1 MRNQVFVL
9 GGLRSHIGIRNGIFK
24 HTLPEFLG
32 AEVLKAVVNRYELKA
47 IDQII
52 CGNVIGTGGNI
63 GRLSALQAGI
73 AEEVPTF
80 TIDSQCA
87 SGLTSID
94 LAFSK
99 ISAGQCDLIIAGGIE
114 STSLKPRRFYHEND
128 RRFSREQPEYQ
139 CAQFAPHEYRDDA
152 MILGAERVAEKEKI
166 LRSDVDRW
174 ALMSHQRALVAQEEE
189 VLKDITI
196 SISESKKDEAIRKGM
211 SQRLLERAP
220 AVSSF
225 SNGVVTAA
233 NACTTNDG
241 AAFVV
246 LCSEKWLQRSG
257 IAPQAEIVQSALIGC
272 NPLYPPL
279 ATEIATDQLVQK
291 AKMSYGEID
300 AFEYNE
306 AFGVIDV
313 LFERAHPTL
322 IDRYNRFGGALAYGH
337 PYGASGGIIFLHL
350 LKSLAISQGEYG
362 IASIAAAGGIGQ
374 SILIRR
380 IES

>member
-1 MRNQVFVL
+1 MNRVFVL

-24 HTLPEFLG
+24 HTLPETLG
-32 AEVLKAVVNRYELKA
+32 AEVLNALVARYELNQ
-47 IDQII
+47 IDRII

-73 AEEVPTF
+73 SENVPTL

-94 LAFSK
+94 LAFSAVR
-99 ISAGQCDLIIAGGIE
+99 SGQCDVMIAGGIE

-128 RRFSREQPEYQ
+128 RRFSQENPEYQ

-152 MILGAERVAEKEKI
+152 MILGAERVAEREKI
-166 LRSDVDRW
+166 SRSAVDRW
-174 ALMSHQRALVAQEEE
+174 ALLSHQKALEAQGKK
-189 VLKDITI
+189 VFSDITV
-196 SISESKKDEAIRKGM
+196 SISGSHRDEAIRKGM
-211 SQRLLERAP
+211 SPRLLDRAP

-225 SNGVVTAA
+225 PNGVVTAA

-246 LCSEKWLQRSG
+246 LCSEKWLQSSG
-257 IAPQAEIVQSALIGC
+257 IDPQAEIINSAMIGC
-272 NPLYPPL
+272 DPLYPPMVTGL
-279 ATEIATDQLVQK
+279 VTNQLLDQ
-291 AKMSYGEID
+291 AKLSYEKID

-313 LFERAHPTL
+313 LFERDHPSL
-322 IDRYNRFGGALAYGH
+322 VDRYNRFGGALAYGH

-350 LKSLAISQGEYG
+350 LKSLEMSQGKYG

-374 SILIRR
+374 SILLRR
-380 IES
+380 VMP

>member
-1 MRNQVFVL
+1 MNRVFVL

-24 HTLPEFLG
+24 HTLPEILG
-32 AEVLKAVVNRYELKA
+32 AEVLKALVDRYKLKQ

-52 CGNVIGTGGNI
+52 CGNVVGTGGNI

-73 AEEVPTF
+73 PEDVPTF

-94 LAFSK
+94 IAFSA
-99 ISAGQCDLIIAGGIE
+99 IRSGQCEILIAGGIE
-114 STSLKPRRFYHEND
+114 STSLKPHRFYHEND
-128 RRFSREQPEYQ
+128 QRFSPDQPEYQ

-152 MILGAERVAEKEKI
+152 MILGAERVAEREKI
-166 LRSDVDRW
+166 GRPDVDRW
-174 ALMSHQRALVAQEEE
+174 ALASHQKALAAQTEN
-189 VLKDITI
+189 LLSDITI
-196 SISESKKDEAIRKGM
+196 SISGSHRDEAIRKGM
-211 SQRLLERAP
+211 SPRLLDRAP

-225 SNGVVTAA
+225 PNGVVTAA

-246 LCSEKWLQRSG
+246 LCSEKWLRKSG
-257 IAPQAEIVQSALIGC
+257 LAPQAEVISSALVGC
-272 NPLYPPL
+272 DPLYPPL
-279 ATEIATDQLVQK
+279 ATGIVTDQLLEK
-291 AKMSYGEID
+291 AQLTYEDID

-313 LFERAHPTL
+313 LFERAHPL
-322 IDRYNRFGGALAYGH
+322 LVDRYNRLGGALAYGH

-350 LKSLAISQGEYG
+350 LKSLEMSQGKYG
-362 IASIAAAGGIGQ
+362 VASIAAAGGIGQ
-374 SILIRR
+374 SILLQRV
-380 IES
+380 SL